1 MRCRT
6 GPLKAL
12 PLPRR
17 AEPDVWI
24 TVLDI
29 ADIPRAFGEING
41 IAVAVLREIASVDVS
56 EGFHPHA
63 IAAHPAPPFH
73 RPPLPPPPPPPLP
86 PPPRHPPTHPP
97 PTPPPHPPPP
107 PPPPPPTPPHPPPPH
122 PTPPHPPPPPP
133 PP

>member
-41 IAVAVLREIASVDVS
+41 IAVAVLREIGSVDVS
-56 EGFHPHA
+56 EGFHRHV
-63 IAAHPAPPFH
+63 IAADPARSFEG
-73 RPPLPPPPPPPLP
+73 
-86 PPPRHPPTHPP
+86 RHLQPGIDLVLDRKSNRR
-97 PTPPPHPPPP
+97 TPVPNAQLVCRL
-107 PPPPPPTPPHPPPPH
+107 
-122 PTPPHPPPPPP
+122 
-133 PP
+133 